1 MNHSDTGADLGALI
15 DGFRRDAAEGVYR
28 CLYCEHAFTEGMIYE
43 VADGRADARMAVARH
58 VAQAHGGP
66 FAALLKRGTAGLP
79 AVQEKVLQLLYE
91 GNTDDEIAKALGG
104 KSASTVRNHR
114 FTLRRRESEAR
125 AFLALSILLDR
136 RRPGTPRF
144 VEYPAAVAGLDER
157 AVVSEAEAKAVEARN
172 LEVLA
177 GGGLRLTG
185 WPKRQKD
192 KLVLLRRIAGL
203 FEAGR
208 SYTETEVNAI
218 LGPVWH
224 DYVDIRRYLIEYRF
238 LDRMSDCSQYWR
250 LQG

>member
-1 MNHSDTGADLGALI
+1 MNQAFSDVDLGALVE
-15 DGFRRDAAEGVYR
+15 GFRSDAPAGVFR
-28 CLYCEHAFTEGMIYE
+28 CLYCDEAFTEGMIYDVE
-43 VADGRADARMAVARH
+43 DGRADARMAAARH
-58 VAQAHGGP
+58 VIRAHGGP
-66 FAALLKRGTAGLP
+66 FAALLKRGTTGLP
-79 AVQEKVLQLLYE
+79 VVQEKVLQLLYE
-91 GNTDDEIAKALGG
+91 GKTDAEIAAALGG

-125 AFLALSILLDR
+125 AFLALSLLLDR

-157 AVVSEAEAKAVEARN
+157 AVVSESEAKAVEARH
-172 LEVLA
+172 LEVLT
-177 GGGLRLTG
+177 GGGLRLLG

-208 SYTETEVNAI
+208 SYSETEVNAT

-224 DYVDIRRYLIEYRF
+224 DYVTIRRYLIEYRF

-250 LQG
+250 L